1 MLCCKPPYILT
12 IPPPPDGGDSQ
23 PQAGLRLANK
33 VAKIALAVICVTLA
47 ATFILGLTIGTGGIF
62 PLAVAGT
69 VISTYLLIKIGAACL
84 ATGLF
89 TRAMYSCLPSKEHSE
104 EQQVSPL
111 ELVMKKINPL
121 AVQENWVTAAGVD
134 KYVPQE
140 DQEKLIT
147 QIKRDQKD
155 VYKGYGI
162 PATWNINDTVQFL
175 KTGIEIYEGLIAE
188 KQKELEQIAEK
199 QKELEELTDQK
210 PNLETEISTYKLSA
224 SQALKDIRFAYAT
237 GAVVTMQALIH
248 HLDSMTQM
256 PQNKDDAAQQ
266 VLNGIS
272 TDIQKLFTQ
281 QDGCCPFDRI
291 ERLNTYISQASQ
303 HYPKGTLPGIN
314 QLCTFA
320 KEMEA
325 AQHALAENVPQFSTK
340 KTEYSESLFSLFHS
354 DGSQDSVALQEI
366 KTKMK
371 KLLAVD
377 MQRITLNS
385 PLTLNSPFSLRVNGR
400 SYGIAWNTTQKAQE
414 ARELVDQLYKQIYTI
429 VKAQTTAKSSAEA
442 EREKNTLR
450 ILDQLHQGGLA
461 PIVSELTARFGQR
474 PAKQEEIHT
483 ELLVTNG
490 QIFITHSVIFK
501 ERNSITRE
509 LTGKSFYG
517 KSTQNLSKPEQTSIE
532 TGYLPL

>member
-111 ELVMKKINPL
+111 ELVMKTINPWD
-121 AVQENWVTAAGVD
+121 VKENWVTAAGVD

-140 DQEKLIT
+140 DQETLIK
-147 QIKRDQKD
+147 QIQKEQD
-155 VYKGYGI
+155 GVYKGSGI
-162 PATWNINDTVQFL
+162 PASWNINDTVQSL
-175 KTGIEIYEGLIAE
+175 KYGIELYEGLIAIAE
-188 KQKELEQIAEK
+188 KPKELEQIAEK
-199 QKELEELTDQK
+199 PKELENLTDQK
-210 PNLETEISTYKLSA
+210 RNLETEISTYKSSA
-224 SQALKDIRFAYAT
+224 SQLLKNIPFAYAT

-248 HLDSMTQM
+248 HLASMTQM
-256 PQNKDDAAQQ
+256 PQNQNKGAQQ
-266 VLNGIS
+266 VLKRIS
-272 TDIQKLFTQ
+272 TDIRELFTK
-281 QDGCCPFDRI
+281 QDGFCPFDRI
-291 ERLNTYISQASQ
+291 ETLNTYISTALQK
-303 HYPKGTLPGIN
+303 YGEGDLPGIN

-340 KTEYSESLFSLFHS
+340 KTEYSEFLSSLFTS
-354 DGSQDSVALQEI
+354 DGSQDSGPLQEI

-371 KLLAVD
+371 TLLEGD
-377 MQRITLNS
+377 MQRTILDS
-385 PLTLNSPFSLRVNGR
+385 RFSLRVNDIR
-400 SYGIAWNTTQKAQE
+400 YGIAPNTTQKAQE
-414 ARELVDQLYKQIYTI
+414 AQELVDQLYQQIYTI
-429 VKAQTTAKSSAEA
+429 VQAQTTDKSSTEA

-461 PIVSELTARFGQR
+461 PIVSELAARFGGR
-474 PAKQEEIHT
+474 PAEQEEIDT
-483 ELLVTNG
+483 ELLVTKG

-501 ERNSITRE
+501 ELNPSTE
-509 LTGKSFYG
+509 KLTGKSFYG
-517 KSTQNLSKPEQTSIE
+517 KSTQNLSKPEQTIE